1 MAGICEGLQ
10 VAANIDFPECMGIK
24 QRKAV
29 ITTVESLV
37 HSICDAAD
45 ICYRD
50 HKSEFD
56 GSMSP
61 ILDFSK
67 FDEMT

>member
-10 VAANIDFPECMGIK
+10 VAVNIDFPECMGIK

-29 ITTVESLV
+29 ITTVETLV
-37 HSICDAAD
+37 HSICDAAE
-45 ICYRD
+45 ISYRN

>member
-1 MAGICEGLQ
+1 
-10 VAANIDFPECMGIK
+10 MGIK

-29 ITTVESLV
+29 ITTVEALV
-37 HSICDAAD
+37 HSICDAAE
-45 ICYRD
+45 ISYRN

-56 GSMSP
+56 GSMLP